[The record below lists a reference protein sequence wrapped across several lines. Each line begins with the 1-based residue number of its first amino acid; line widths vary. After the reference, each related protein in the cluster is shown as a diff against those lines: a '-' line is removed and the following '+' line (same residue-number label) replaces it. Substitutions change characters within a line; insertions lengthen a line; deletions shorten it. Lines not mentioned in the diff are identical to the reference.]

1 MQPLLTQL
9 LGLPGIEVEEY
20 HDFGHK
26 IVIEV
31 EAKTIEQRVRAVGKR
46 VVICIKITGT

>member
-9 LGLPGIEVEEY
+9 LGLPDIEVEDY

-26 IVIEV
+26 IILEV
-31 EAKTIEQRVRAVGKR
+31 EARTERAGCRRCQKESS
-46 VVICIKITGT
+46 